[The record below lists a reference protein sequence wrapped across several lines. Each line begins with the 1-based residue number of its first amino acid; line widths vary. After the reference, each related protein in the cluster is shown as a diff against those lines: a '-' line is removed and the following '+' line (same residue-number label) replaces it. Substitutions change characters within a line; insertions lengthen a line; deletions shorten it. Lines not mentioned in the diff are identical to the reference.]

1 MGGQDRS
8 GGLWG
13 LWAVWQGDQRVA
25 PSSRN
30 ATIIRLT
37 LSGMIYNVGTLSELA
52 TWLAEEAGGG
62 RSRMALSVPGLEAS
76 QRGENNRGTA
86 LGALI
91 RGSGSPT
98 PCLS

>member
-1 MGGQDRS
+1 M
-8 GGLWG
+8 
-13 LWAVWQGDQRVA
+13 
-25 PSSRN
+25 
-30 ATIIRLT
+30 T
-37 LSGMIYNVGTLSELA
+37 NVVVSELA
-52 TWLAEEAGGG
+52 RRLAGEAGGG
-62 RSRMALSVPGLEAS
+62 RSRIALSVAGLEAS